1 MADSETD
8 ERGGQNLR
16 EKGEEKKKGT
26 KFNILYERLWSVNLV
41 DLAAKSPMVDSDRQ
55 TDERGGRDFREKA
68 EERKKKFLE
77 R

>member
-26 KFNILYERLWSVNLV
+26 KFNILYERL
-41 DLAAKSPMVDSDRQ
+41 
-55 TDERGGRDFREKA
+55 
-68 EERKKKFLE
+68 
-77 R
+77 